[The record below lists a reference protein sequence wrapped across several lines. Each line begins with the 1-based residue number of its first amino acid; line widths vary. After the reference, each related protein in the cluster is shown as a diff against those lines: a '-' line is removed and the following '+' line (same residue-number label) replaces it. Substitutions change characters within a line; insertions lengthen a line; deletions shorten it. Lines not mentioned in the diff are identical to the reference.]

1 MRFFAFAAAAAA
13 ASLLGAEVSAFD
25 ESLCAPACAGTTS
38 NVGNGKCNLVNNNCG
53 CSWDGGDCCG
63 TSGNANQYSACGV
76 DKTAGSEAECCI
88 DPNYAPLT
96 GPPRTSPSTTGRPTI
111 ASTTRPQSSS
121 TTRPRSTTQ
130 TRPDLGAPAPGRPDA
145 VPSPAPGR
153 PDAVPAPRGGTLPPR
168 TTAEVTRPRISSTS
182 TTSPP
187 RGGGGGVTRQSTT
200 RGGAPRRTTLVETR
214 PPVESTTSTL
224 PPRGGNGDPTR
235 GQTSEPTRP
244 DFTTTARKSNTITG
258 ASTRRSTTTTSTAA
272 NAPTTTTK
280 TTTAGGPFDEA
291 NCKPQ
296 CTGNIANLGNR
307 KCNNVNNNC
316 ACDWDHG
323 DCCGSTG
330 LSTQYSSCGGTE
342 EACCLDPKFGAPVT
356 TTIHSVPT
364 TTTTK
369 APPTTTKAAQVT
381 TTTANFQCEA
391 LPCNGNSGNIGNGKC
406 NNVNN
411 NCRCSW
417 DGGDCCGT
425 EKNPTQF
432 SNCGG
437 SSSACCLDPSQLSG
451 SSGSGGVETTTAPV
465 VGGTDIHGCPTGS
478 GYTWCMELGACIR
491 TWETPCES
499 SQTTTTSTSVA
510 PGGDFSSMLDSMDTA
525 TIAGIGAG
533 VAALIIIVVVVAVV
547 VAKKTTWSG
556 SQ

>member
-1 MRFFAFAAAAAA
+1 MQKHKPLHPLRPWALSHSRLSLPLETLSLETHCLPHGKHRTEREVTTIRFFCEEKIGGGGAITQRKEQASQRKPTASHRVRGKTASERPTCRRRKSPRKMRFFAFAAAAAA

-381 TTTANFQCEA
+381 TTT
-391 LPCNGNSGNIGNGKC
+391 
-406 NNVNN
+406 
-411 NCRCSW
+411 
-417 DGGDCCGT
+417 
-425 EKNPTQF
+425 
-432 SNCGG
+432 
-437 SSSACCLDPSQLSG
+437 
-451 SSGSGGVETTTAPV
+451 
-465 VGGTDIHGCPTGS
+465 
-478 GYTWCMELGACIR
+478 
-491 TWETPCES
+491 
-499 SQTTTTSTSVA
+499 
-510 PGGDFSSMLDSMDTA
+510 
-525 TIAGIGAG
+525 
-533 VAALIIIVVVVAVV
+533 
-547 VAKKTTWSG
+547 
-556 SQ
+556 